1 MNDIEILHQ
10 ITAGIPV
17 LGDYLRKINKEYNFE
32 DSCIN
37 QNPLVALIRLRNR
50 KTLDKDDLSL
60 FLAEELLKSKIE
72 KLDVFDNGTSVMNLL
87 HFSCLHIKDTQM
99 CKLILEY
106 CPEQINMLTKCKQPE
121 SPLAYALGQNA
132 YEHNGPHPIL
142 KRLLKSGANIH
153 EDITKKALWKAYTSH
168 GQVKH
173 LRKWNEW
180 IISNGIDPY
189 MKYQHGE
196 TIFHHMASG
205 KELDPLL
212 DMWKKGFLNIDIEA
226 NTGQTVRKLLTSTSN
241 KQKAFFQNYIKLEKE
256 SLNKDIN
263 KKISTSKINR
273 I

>member
-1 MNDIEILHQ
+1 MNDIKILHQ
-10 ITAGIPV
+10 ITTEIPV
-17 LGDYLRKINKEYNFE
+17 LDDYVRKINKEYNFE
-32 DSCIN
+32 DSCRN

-50 KTLDKDDLSL
+50 KTLDKNDLSL

-106 CPEQINMLTKCKQPE
+106 CPEQINMLTKSNKQE
-121 SPLAYALGQNA
+121 SSLSLALGKNA
-132 YEHNGPHPIL
+132 YDHSGPHPIL
-142 KRLLKSGANIH
+142 NRLLKSGADIH
-153 EDITKKALWKAYTSH
+153 EEGARKALWKAYTCHS
-168 GQVKH
+168 QVKH

-189 MKYQHGE
+189 MKYEYDH

-226 NTGQTVRKLLTSTSN
+226 NNGSTVRKLLTTTSN
-241 KQKAFFQNYIKLEKE
+241 KQKSFFQNYIKLEKE